1 MSKLFT
7 NLFGNMPNGF
17 FSKNFL
23 TWGGDLKLITQKGE
37 ISPSNGSIH
46 LYRYMPLKRF
56 MDIVQKR
63 AIAFVSPY
71 LWHDPFEFLFYNP
84 NTKIGDL
91 YYNVYALCFTVNS
104 TNEEAKWQNS
114 GCNTI
119 NNYYLNGNNDELII
133 RVKFN
138 LREFCKAL
146 AEDNHKRLI
155 FVSHIDYS
163 HKKKEI
169 VSLLNKLPKDIDK
182 SFNNLDKYI
191 YSMSIKRKA
200 FTYENEVRLFVIE
213 KSEDVKQFEKLK
225 NINFNVSN
233 KSIPQITLPPK
244 SIKQFIPDH
253 ENAVIDY
260 KTYLKKYKEVYFG
273 EYDDLKCELERTIK
287 GLIVK
292 RSVLYNIG
300 SDVAI
305 DRISLY

>member
-1 MSKLFT
+1 
-7 NLFGNMPNGF
+7 MPNVF

-23 TWGGDLKLITQKGE
+23 TWGNDLKLITQKGE
-37 ISPSNGSIH
+37 ISPSNGSIC

-56 MDIVQKR
+56 LEIVKENS
-63 AIAFVSPY
+63 IAFVSPY
-71 LWHDPFEFLFYNP
+71 LWQDPFEFLFYHP
-84 NTKIGDL
+84 NTKIGDS

-114 GCNTI
+114 GCNTT
-119 NNYYLNGNNDELII
+119 NNSYLNEKNEDLII

-146 AEDNHKRLI
+146 AKDNRERLI
-155 FVSHIDYS
+155 YVSHIDYS

-169 VSLLNKLPKDIDK
+169 VSLLNKLPKDINK
-182 SFNNLDKYI
+182 SYKSLDRYI

-200 FTYENEVRLFVIE
+200 FTYENEIRMFVIE
-213 KSEDVKQFEKLK
+213 KDNEIKQFDKFRNVIFK
-225 NINFNVSN
+225 VSN

-253 ENAVIDY
+253 ENKVLNY
-260 KTYLKKYKEVYFG
+260 KTYLKNYKETFFN
-273 EYDDLKCELERTIK
+273 EIDPLKCGLEKSIK
-287 GLIVK
+287 GLKVK
-292 RSVLYNIG
+292 RSVLYNVG

-305 DRISLY
+305 DRISL